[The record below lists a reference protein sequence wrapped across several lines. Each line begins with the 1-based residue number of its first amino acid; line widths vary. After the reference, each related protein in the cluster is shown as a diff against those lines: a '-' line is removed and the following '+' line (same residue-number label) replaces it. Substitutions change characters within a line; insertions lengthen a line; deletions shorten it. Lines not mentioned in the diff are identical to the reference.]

1 MKFDRYVYWLE
12 TKLLS
17 VAQAELSEV
26 NNILDMLVERLAIL
40 KSVSSQCRSSM
51 IVYNNSAQ
59 VNRVYKLYDQ
69 VDALGEPYLPGRL
82 FVSLGSCPISS
93 LLPDLD
99 IINDMVVQGRLKL
112 KAIDEIAA
120 SKKNDVVKFKG
131 SKTATSNR
139 SEAKKA
145 VEISSI
151 RTEIRNV
158 SDLIEKL
165 AVECAKRTAVLSYF
179 SQIKH
184 AVHYPLHALSLR
196 IRSLP
201 LVNEGSAHHLD
212 HELEVLHKVDA
223 AYNAVR
229 SAPVLVTAAV
239 ASREAAYIEDA
250 AEGALTGLRHLGN
263 EEVYQVMVHLAAA
276 ATEPGSTAAGVAA
289 REAAGEVPEWLYN
302 LRRMAALPTASILH
316 FCTSR

>member
-17 VAQAELSEV
+17 VSQAELSEFNSV
-26 NNILDMLVERLAIL
+26 LDMLVERLAIL

-59 VNRVYKLYDQ
+59 VNRVYKLYDS

-99 IINDMVVQGRLKL
+99 IINDMVLQGRLRL
-112 KAIDEIAA
+112 KAIDEMAT

-139 SEAKKA
+139 SETKKA
-145 VEISSI
+145 VEISSL

-165 AVECAKRTAVLSYF
+165 AVVSAKNTAVLGYF
-179 SQIKH
+179 SQIKQ

-201 LVNEGSAHHLD
+201 PISESTAHVD

-229 SAPVLVTAAV
+229 RAPVLVSAAV

-250 AEGALTGLRHLGN
+250 AEGALAGLRHLGN
-263 EEVYQVMVHLAAA
+263 EEVYQVLVHLAGIEA
-276 ATEPGSTAAGVAA
+276 GTAVAA
-289 REAAGEVPEWLYN
+289 EAAGEVPEWLYN

-316 FCTSR
+316 FCTSRCAPSSTR